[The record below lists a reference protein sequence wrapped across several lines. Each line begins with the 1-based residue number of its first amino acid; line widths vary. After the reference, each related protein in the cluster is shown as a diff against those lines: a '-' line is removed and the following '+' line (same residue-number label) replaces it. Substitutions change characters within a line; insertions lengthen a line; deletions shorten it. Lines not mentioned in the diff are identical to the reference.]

1 MTDHVSSLD
10 GRWREAMRLSRCL
23 LRCSVSVSV
32 SDSVP
37 PPFLTHP
44 LSDQF
49 PSRNLNQFKAHAKEP
64 QTWLQIV
71 LKDFSLHYGTDTT
84 WRQVGWRCITL
95 GRWPASMLFK
105 CLYLCF
111 RPSPSLWL
119 RKHTLTFLF
128 DLVKTNLGLSLSSM
142 AGWLAGR

>member
-1 MTDHVSSLD
+1 MQYMADHPFSLH

-64 QTWLQIV
+64 QTWLQIAFEHQAW
-71 LKDFSLHYGTDTT
+71 KPPKKTSHY
-84 WRQVGWRCITL
+84 ITVRIQHNEA
-95 GRWPASMLFK
+95 GRLALYNAGPLA
-105 CLYLCF
+105 CLYALQV
-111 RPSPSLWL
+111 P
-119 RKHTLTFLF
+119 
-128 DLVKTNLGLSLSSM
+128 LSLF
-142 AGWLAGR
+142 